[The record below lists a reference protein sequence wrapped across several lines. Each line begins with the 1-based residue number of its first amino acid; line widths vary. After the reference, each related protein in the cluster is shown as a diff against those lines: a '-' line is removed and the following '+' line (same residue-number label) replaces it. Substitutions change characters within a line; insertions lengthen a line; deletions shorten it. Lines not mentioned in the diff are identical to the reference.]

1 MLRSTYNALFRRA
14 RPGAASGALPPRIT
28 LYDQSALPE
37 PLRLP
42 RPGEPLSRI
51 CAGIADAGLAAACGL
66 CAASALHYGGSS
78 EVAVLSGQSV
88 ALLAWA
94 ARDGL
99 GPGGNRSPGKAL
111 FGLELTQADGSLPSP
126 LAALCRSSYWLLLP
140 AASLHPFVGLGLEVL
155 LFFDLATLVL
165 TQDAR
170 KAGDYMWG
178 CRVVEELPGRAARLQ
193 EYHEAV
199 ELAQLRERAAQL
211 APGLLE
217 EEGLAEGALWHTPSS
232 RPPPL
237 APLGAPSSSSSSGG
251 GGGSGGRRTGSAT
264 SGKLI

>member
-1 MLRSTYNALFRRA
+1 MLRATYNNLFRRSP
-14 RPGAASGALPPRIT
+14 RPGAAPGASALRLT
-28 LYDQSALPE
+28 LLDQSSLPE

-51 CAGIADAGLAAACGL
+51 SAGIADASLASLCGL
-66 CAASALHYGGSS
+66 CVASALHYGGGGVFSP
-78 EVAVLSGQSV
+78 EEAALAGQSA

-111 FGLELTQADGSLPSP
+111 FGLELTNADGSLASP
-126 LAALCRSSYWLLLP
+126 LAALCRSSYFLLLP
-140 AASLHPFVGLGLEVL
+140 AASLHPFVGLGLEVF
-155 LFFDLATLVL
+155 LFFDVATLVL

-178 CRVVEELPGRAARLQ
+178 CRVVEELPGRAARMQ
-193 EYHEAV
+193 EYREAA
-199 ELAQLRERAAQL
+199 ELARLREDMSAR

-217 EEGLAEGALWHTPSS
+217 AEGLAADPLWHTAAPS
-232 RPPPL
+232 RPPAFD
-237 APLGAPSSSSSSGG
+237 APGGAP
-251 GGGSGGRRTGSAT
+251 RL
-264 SGKLI
+264 K

>member
-1 MLRSTYNALFRRA
+1 MLRATYNNLFRRA
-14 RPGAASGALPPRIT
+14 RPGAAPGASASALRLT
-28 LYDQSALPE
+28 LLDQSSLPE

-51 CAGIADAGLAAACGL
+51 CAGIADASLASLCGL
-66 CAASALHYGGSS
+66 CVASALHYGGGGAFSP
-78 EVAVLSGQSV
+78 EEAALAGQST

-111 FGLELTQADGSLPSP
+111 FGLELTNADGSLASP
-126 LAALCRSSYWLLLP
+126 LAALCRSSYFLLLP
-140 AASLHPFVGLGLEVL
+140 AVSLHPFVGLGLEVF
-155 LFFDLATLVL
+155 LFFDVATLVL

-178 CRVVEELPGRAARLQ
+178 CRVVEELPGRAARMQ
-193 EYHEAV
+193 EYREAA
-199 ELAQLRERAAQL
+199 ELARLREDMSAR

-217 EEGLAEGALWHTPSS
+217 AEGLAQDPLWHTAAPS
-232 RPPPL
+232 RPPTFD
-237 APLGAPSSSSSSGG
+237 APGAP
-251 GGGSGGRRTGSAT
+251 RPR
-264 SGKLI
+264 

>member
-1 MLRSTYNALFRRA
+1 MLRSTYNALFKRA
-14 RPGAASGALPPRIT
+14 RPGAAGGGALPPRIT

-42 RPGEPLSRI
+42 RPGEPLARI
-51 CAGIADAGLAAACGL
+51 SAGIADAGLAAACGL
-66 CAASALHYGGSS
+66 CAASALHYSGSG
-78 EVAVLSGQSV
+78 EVAALAGQSV

-111 FGLELTQADGSLPSP
+111 FGLELTQADGSLAPP

-140 AASLHPFVGLGLEVL
+140 AAALHPLVGLGLEVL

-178 CRVVEELPGRAARLQ
+178 CRVVEELPGRAERLL
-193 EYHEAV
+193 EYAEAA
-199 ELAQLRERAAQL
+199 ELAQLRDKAAAL

-217 EEGLAEGALWHTPSS
+217 EEGLAEGSALWHTP
-232 RPPPL
+232 PPSAPPALSLSPL
-237 APLGAPSSSSSSGG
+237 AP
-251 GGGSGGRRTGSAT
+251 AT
-264 SGKLI
+264 RQHRPAAALK